1 MRTGSHQVTATI
13 LAAGF
18 LGGWLSASWIAPA
31 PVTTQVAPA
40 RPVPAAPVVDIP
52 HVALSRVQAPDT
64 SPVTSR
70 NPFVFHDRVR
80 PEAAPGARREAG
92 APPASDLAVTTD
104 TVDAPVAAPALAWRL
119 VGLATAAD
127 GGMTAILTG
136 ALGLHLA
143 AAGGTLPDGAAI
155 ASIEG
160 TRVTLHL
167 PNGTVQTLDLP

>member
-1 MRTGSHQVTATI
+1 MRTGSRQVTASI

-31 PVTTQVAPA
+31 PVTTQVAPV
-40 RPVPAAPVVDIP
+40 RPVAAAPVVDIP
-52 HVALSRVQAPDT
+52 HVAVSRVQAPDT

-70 NPFVFHDRVR
+70 NPFLFHDRVR
-80 PEAAPGARREAG
+80 PEAARVARREAG
-92 APPASDLAVTTD
+92 ELPVSDLAVTTD

-127 GGMTAILTG
+127 GGVTAILTSAEGLQLATAG
-136 ALGLHLA
+136 A
-143 AAGGTLPDGAAI
+143 TLPDGVAI

-167 PNGTVQTLDLP
+167 PDGTVQTLDLP

>member
-1 MRTGSHQVTATI
+1 MRTGSRQVTASI

-31 PVTTQVAPA
+31 PATTQVAPV
-40 RPVPAAPVVDIP
+40 RPVAAAPVVDIP
-52 HVALSRVQAPDT
+52 HVAVSRVQAPDT

-80 PEAAPGARREAG
+80 PDAAPGARREG
-92 APPASDLAVTTD
+92 ELSASDLAVTTD

-127 GGMTAILTG
+127 GGVTAILTSAEGLQLATAG
-136 ALGLHLA
+136 A
-143 AAGGTLPDGAAI
+143 TLPDGVAI

-167 PNGTVQTLDLP
+167 PDGTVQTLDLP

>member
-1 MRTGSHQVTATI
+1 MRTGSRQVTASI

-31 PVTTQVAPA
+31 PVTTQVAPV
-40 RPVPAAPVVDIP
+40 RPVAAAPVVDIP
-52 HVALSRVQAPDT
+52 HVAVSRVQAPDT

-80 PEAAPGARREAG
+80 PDAAPGARREG
-92 APPASDLAVTTD
+92 ELSASDLAVTTD

-127 GGMTAILTG
+127 GGVTAILTSAEGLQLATAG
-136 ALGLHLA
+136 A
-143 AAGGTLPDGAAI
+143 TLPDGVAI

-167 PNGTVQTLDLP
+167 PDGTVQTLDLP

>member
-1 MRTGSHQVTATI
+1 MRTGSHQVTASI

-40 RPVPAAPVVDIP
+40 RPAVAAPAVDIP
-52 HVALSRVQAPDT
+52 HVGLSRVQAPDT

-70 NPFVFHDRVR
+70 NPFVFRDRAR
-80 PEAAPGARREAG
+80 PEAALGARRDKGES
-92 APPASDLAVTTD
+92 PTSDLAVPTD
-104 TVDAPVAAPALAWRL
+104 TVDAPVAPALAWRL

-136 ALGLHLA
+136 AQGLQLVA
-143 AAGGTLPDGAAI
+143 TGGTLPDGAAI
-155 ASIEG
+155 ASIDG

-167 PNGTVQTLDLP
+167 PDGTVQTLDLP

>member
-167 PNGTVQTLDLP
+167 PDGTVQTLDLP